1 MARSPPA
8 AATTCAREGRYDG
21 NPNGTWKPRRRT
33 LRQYLSDS
41 FGTCSHVANREPVEL
56 SRLAQAAGL
65 RSIVEIGAYL
75 GASASVFAAGLS
87 RTRNAAARIYCVDTW
102 NNDAMSEGQRDTM
115 EQFLRNT
122 AAYRDRIVPV
132 RGWSTGVVD
141 SIGAQA
147 GRIDLL
153 FIDGDHSY
161 EGCLADWNAY
171 AGLLSPNAVIAFH
184 DVGWADGV
192 RRVIDEEVRARIRRE
207 KRLPNLWWGEL
218 R

>member
-1 MARSPPA
+1 M
-8 AATTCAREGRYDG
+8 EI
-21 NPNGTWKPRRRT
+21 RT
-33 LRQYLSDS
+33 ALSDLACRVLHPYLPDS
-41 FGTCSHVANREPVEL
+41 FAIRSHLTNRERVEL

-75 GASASVFAAGLS
+75 GASANAFAAGLS
-87 RTRNAAARIYCVDTW
+87 RTHNATARIYCVDTW

-132 RGWSTGVVD
+132 RGWSTRVVD
-141 SIGAQA
+141 SIGAKA

-153 FIDGDHSY
+153 SIDGDHSY

-171 AGLLSPNAVIAFH
+171 AGLLSEDAVVAFH

-192 RRVIDEEVRARIRRE
+192 RRVIDEEVRGRIRCE
-207 KRLPNLWWGEL
+207 KRLPNLWWGKFG
-218 R
+218 